1 MEKYDQIAT
10 DVLAAVGGKDNV
22 SFATHCVTR
31 LRLNVADKSV
41 IDVDQIKAIPGV
53 LGCQWSGEQLQV
65 IIGNTIGNVYD
76 AFVRIGGFEQQKAI
90 DENLDAEKKPF
101 TIKGFFSDLLDFV
114 SGSLTPLIPILV
126 VSGLISAVA
135 NVAGPLVAGVLS
147 AEDDLYRILLIA
159 GNAGFYFFP
168 MLVGYSTAV
177 RCKLNP
183 MFGILLGG
191 IMLHPSLMAI
201 VEAGEP
207 FSVFG
212 IPMTLVNYSS
222 TVFPVMLSVF
232 AMSYVERLF
241 KRIIPD
247 NMYLI
252 AVPVLTFLVMLPVTL
267 CVLGP
272 LGNLLGESVSAAL
285 LWLQS
290 VLGPIGVGV
299 IGALYGVIVATGMHL
314 PLIATAT
321 VSLASLGYDAVV
333 LVGGMMAVFAFVGID
348 LGMVIRAR
356 KDQELE
362 TLALSCLI
370 SQVVGGVGEPAIFG
384 LLFRFRK
391 LLVFQMLGGLAGGIL
406 AGFLSVKIYTPPLSN
421 FLVVLS
427 FLGTDG
433 LGNLVGGVVSGLLA
447 LVVSFV
453 LVIFFGYEGGVFDN
467 GSTEKIRA

>member
-299 IGALYGVIVATGMHL
+299 IGALYGVIVATDRK
-314 PLIATAT
+314 
-321 VSLASLGYDAVV
+321 SVV
-333 LVGGMMAVFAFVGID
+333 
-348 LGMVIRAR
+348 
-356 KDQELE
+356 
-362 TLALSCLI
+362 
-370 SQVVGGVGEPAIFG
+370 
-384 LLFRFRK
+384 
-391 LLVFQMLGGLAGGIL
+391 
-406 AGFLSVKIYTPPLSN
+406 
-421 FLVVLS
+421 
-427 FLGTDG
+427 
-433 LGNLVGGVVSGLLA
+433 
-447 LVVSFV
+447 
-453 LVIFFGYEGGVFDN
+453 
-467 GSTEKIRA
+467 